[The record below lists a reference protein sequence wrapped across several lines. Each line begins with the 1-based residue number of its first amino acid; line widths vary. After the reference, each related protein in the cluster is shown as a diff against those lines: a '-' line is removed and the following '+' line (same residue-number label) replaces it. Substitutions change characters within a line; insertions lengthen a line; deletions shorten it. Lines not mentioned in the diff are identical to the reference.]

1 MLIVDTKIQIYVVQ
15 SIGKRAMAV
24 LTSMMMVMDLI
35 SIQAKLIFL
44 WFQPYRLSTRTK
56 VSIIQSLINN
66 ELESLEKGRCLFSD
80 YRDIKVTPPQH
91 HTLIKGFLIMAK
103 ICWKHFKCSMKNCL
117 TYNKKCSQSTNY
129 KISN

>member
-66 ELESLEKGRCLFSD
+66 ELESLELK
-80 YRDIKVTPPQH
+80 RDDVC
-91 HTLIKGFLIMAK
+91 FLITEILK
-103 ICWKHFKCSMKNCL
+103 
-117 TYNKKCSQSTNY
+117 
-129 KISN
+129 